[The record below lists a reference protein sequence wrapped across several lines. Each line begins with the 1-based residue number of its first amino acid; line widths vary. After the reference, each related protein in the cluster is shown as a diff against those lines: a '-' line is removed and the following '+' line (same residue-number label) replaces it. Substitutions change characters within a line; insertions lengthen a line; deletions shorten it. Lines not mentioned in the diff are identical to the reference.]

1 MQLLLHPFLR
11 QPFRH
16 LLRQPTWPDFEAILL
31 PAFEFYS
38 RLRDQKLQ
46 NEIAREINQKL
57 LKVDNIYNS
66 GEPWIP
72 FILNALKAKAARI
85 QA

>member
-16 LLRQPTWPDFEAILL
+16 LLRRPTWPDFEAILL

-46 NEIAREINQKL
+46 NEIVGEINQKL
-57 LKVDNIYNS
+57 LKVDYEAMRTKITVKEVKKFMFNI
-66 GEPWIP
+66 
-72 FILNALKAKAARI
+72 LKASLN
-85 QA
+85 